1 MEKIL
6 IIEDTLY
13 IKQSLQKLLNEAGFK
28 EIFES
33 DNEKEALELC
43 KNKKID
49 LIIYDICIQN
59 VDWFQFLRNLIELK
73 PQIKILVLSRLE
85 NRENIIKALYTGA
98 TDYIMSPLNENQLL
112 HKIQRILS
120 LKMNPT
126 EKEFLLSFIIQII
139 EDIEIYIDSS
149 IQTDISNQ
157 ILNILRTLENDY
169 PKTLYFNEDKNQI
182 QLIDDQNLTF
192 DLLNNIL
199 IKILEKS
206 KEKVENYLPYA
217 TNIFIEAFRFTYLKN
232 KNHIKKMKNKIKFPS
247 WLSKEVEFIDGLLDF
262 LFEKKKNN

>member
-1 MEKIL
+1 MQKIL

-13 IKQSLQKLLNEAGFK
+13 IKQSLRKLLNEAGFK

-33 DNEKEALELC
+33 DNEKETLDICRNE
-43 KNKKID
+43 NIN
-49 LIIYDICIQN
+49 LIIFDICIQN
-59 VDWFQFLRNLIELK
+59 VDWLQLLRYFIEFK

-98 TDYIMSPLNENQLL
+98 IDYIISPLNEKQFLR
-112 HKIQRILS
+112 KIQRILS
-120 LKMNPT
+120 LKDNPT

-149 IQTDISNQ
+149 IQTNIQNQ
-157 ILNILRTLENDY
+157 IVNIFRTLENDY
-169 PKTLYFNEDKNQI
+169 PKTFHFGEDKKQI
-182 QLIDDQNLTF
+182 QLIHEENLTI

-199 IKILEKS
+199 IKILEKC

-217 TNIFIEAFRFTYLKN
+217 INIFIEAFRFTYLKN
-232 KNHIKKMKNKIKFPS
+232 RRHIKKLKYIIKYPS
-247 WLSKEVEFIDGLLDF
+247 WLSKEVKYIDELLDF